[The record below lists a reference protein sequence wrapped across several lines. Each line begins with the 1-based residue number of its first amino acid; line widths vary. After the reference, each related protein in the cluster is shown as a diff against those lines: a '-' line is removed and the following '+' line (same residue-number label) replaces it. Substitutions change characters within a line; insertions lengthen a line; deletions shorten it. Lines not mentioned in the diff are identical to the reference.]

1 MWGAYPDAVLP
12 GLGVVEGGQ
21 TSTGSAVAWFR
32 RLVSGGERKKQLT
45 ALFCMFYP
53 SPLYLYLPPVP
64 RPFPL
69 PPVPVPCPVPR
80 IRLFSIFSAGVT
92 RAMYDMSM

>member
-32 RLVSGGERKKQLT
+32 RLVSGGERKKQFT
-45 ALFCMFYP
+45 ALFCVCCP
-53 SPLYLYLPPVP
+53 SPLSSAPGAPFLASPPGP
-64 RPFPL
+64 RPL
-69 PPVPVPCPVPR
+69 PRSPR
-80 IRLFSIFSAGVT
+80 IHASSLFSLLV
-92 RAMYDMSM
+92 